1 MANGFTFE
9 SPLNKLLDETIP
21 RFISQQLDRQ
31 EREKVREQARQ
42 DRQDDINRQQENMLR
57 QEKLNK
63 ERFEKQFQATER
75 MNQWERTKEREDIR
89 LKEEAIVENKR
100 QIAKQET
107 RADEQM
113 LYNSFIDGDNLQ
125 AIIDKVDVDE
135 DGNYTSNM
143 FSNPILNR
151 MIVGKANDAQKE
163 INNNKAFVESLS
175 KFDVKLQNLF
185 GDRINQKGMLPKANE
200 IVFNYLLQET
210 KDQDAQ
216 KAKQLSTVISFYG
229 ETQKRLKSEKDTL
242 NEMLTAGV
250 ASEEDIVAQRNTIAT
265 IEESIL
271 NYNKRIK
278 GIINNMPSY
287 EPTVEGTDSESNGIE
302 EVVDKNIGSNPFN
315 AIDITDNPEAA
326 ENASPGQFVSMDN
339 KIYLKDDDGKF
350 EPYNISPEASER
362 PDLTAVQRLSQ
373 TSKSDKDSNLASKG
387 INFLTS
393 GFPLAGFSANPK
405 GSLTTA
411 RDVLSETPRIQEQFG
426 TGKGGVLTL
435 GGSPKE
441 QVQAV
446 RVVEN
451 NSDNAIKDL
460 AKSRRLAVAG
470 KESEEEYQEK
480 RNLKNLEVQ
489 NLISN
494 AYEAYLNEETTDRV
508 KVRLKKF
515 LQKMKDTQKKPTF
528 TGIAGGSGKVK
539 FRWTGDRNLFNQD
552 TIDLLNEIQ
561 I

>member
-57 QEKLNK
+57 QEQLNQ
-63 ERFEKQFQATER
+63 ERFDKQFQATER
-75 MNQWERTKEREDIR
+75 MNQWERNKQREEIR
-89 LKEEAIVENKR
+89 LQEEAMVENKR
-100 QIAKQET
+100 QITKQET
-107 RADEQM
+107 RENEKM
-113 LYNSFIDGDNLQ
+113 LYDSFVDGNDLQ
-125 AIIDKVDVDE
+125 AIISKVDVDE
-135 DGNYTSNM
+135 DGKYTSNS
-143 FSNPILNR
+143 FSNPIFNR
-151 MIVGKANDAQKE
+151 MLVGEANDAQKE
-163 INNNKAFVESLS
+163 INNNKVFVESLS

-185 GDRINQKGMLPKANE
+185 GDRINEKGMLPKANE

-210 KDQDAQ
+210 KDKDAQ
-216 KAKQLSTVISFYG
+216 KAKQLSTVIAFYG

-242 NEMLTAGV
+242 NEMLTAGFS
-250 ASEEDIVAQRNTIAT
+250 SEDDIVAQRNSITT
-265 IEESIL
+265 LEESIL
-271 NYNKRIK
+271 NYDKRIQ
-278 GIINNMPSY
+278 GLINNMPSY
-287 EPTVEGTDSESNGIE
+287 EPAVEGTDPKGNDTEV
-302 EVVDKNIGSNPFN
+302 VVDKNIGANPFS

-326 ENASPGQFVSMDN
+326 ENASPGQFVSMGDQV
-339 KIYLKDDDGKF
+339 YFKDDDGKF

-362 PDLTAVQRLSQ
+362 PDLTAVQRLAE
-373 TSKSDKDSNLASKG
+373 TNK
-387 INFLTS
+387 TPS
-393 GFPLAGFSANPK
+393 GR
-405 GSLTTA
+405 GSFGYDPGAADLLRRA
-411 RDVLSETPRIQEQFG
+411 PRIQEQFG

-451 NSDNAIKDL
+451 NSDIAIKDL

-494 AYEAYLNEETTDRV
+494 AYEAYLNEETSDRV
-508 KVRLKKF
+508 KARLKKF
-515 LQKMKDTQKKPTF
+515 LKKMK
-528 TGIAGGSGKVK
+528 
-539 FRWTGDRNLFNQD
+539 
-552 TIDLLNEIQ
+552 
-561 I
+561 